1 LFFQAHIV
9 TLSFQIAYQR
19 VMRIVFFI
27 LFVACQ
33 GMVSAQSL
41 EEYFPLRLFFANDEP
56 NPKSVATTTNL
67 TYTETYKSYE
77 QKFSEYQQQGE
88 YFDVLLENEIIANYN
103 KLKGLKQTLVD
114 TLKTGKRI
122 ILQVKGFASPLHKTD
137 YNVNISKRRI
147 SSFINELKWN
157 DPSITSDDELINY
170 INNGQLI
177 IEELPFGEYAANPD
191 ANDQLDS
198 LHLSVYNLTASYERR
213 VEVEQV
219 IVLPKDAPYLAAK
232 TTYHEAGKIA
242 KGQKITTTFTLE
254 NQSENDLKIDRI
266 AVSCGCS
273 VVDIENMLLKSGE
286 HTILK
291 VEIDTNELSIGKATK
306 SITVFYNNG
315 LAKRFV
321 VLLEVE

>member
-1 LFFQAHIV
+1 MKKL
-9 TLSFQIAYQR
+9 L
-19 VMRIVFFI
+19 FI
-27 LFVACQ
+27 LFFVQ
-33 GMVSAQSL
+33 GFAYAQTL

-56 NPKSVATTTNL
+56 NPRSVAITTNL
-67 TYTETYKSYE
+67 TYTETYKSYA

-88 YFDVLLENEIIANYN
+88 YFDFLLENEITANYN

-122 ILQVKGFASPLHKTD
+122 ILQVKGFASPLHLTD

-157 DPSITSDDELINY
+157 DPTITSDDDLVKY

-219 IVLPKDAPYLAAK
+219 IILDENTPYLVSDK
-232 TTYHEAGKIA
+232 LFQETKIIK
-242 KGQKITTTFTLE
+242 KGEKISAFFNLQNNSNE
-254 NQSENDLKIDRI
+254 EVSIERI

-273 VVDIENMLLKSGE
+273 VADIEKMLLKQGE
-286 HTILK
+286 STELK
-291 VEIDTNELSIGKATK
+291 LEIDTNDLPLGKATK
-306 SITVFYNNG
+306 SFTVFYNNG
-315 LAKRFV
+315 LSKRFV
-321 VLLEVE
+321 VLLEVI

>member
-1 LFFQAHIV
+1 MSPIP
-9 TLSFQIAYQR
+9 R
-19 VMRIVFFI
+19 
-27 LFVACQ
+27 
-33 GMVSAQSL
+33 
-41 EEYFPLRLFFANDEP
+41 
-56 NPKSVATTTNL
+56 SVASSTNL
-67 TYTETYKSYE
+67 TYTETYKSYA

-88 YFDVLLENEIIANYN
+88 YFDFLLENEITTNYN

-114 TLKTGKRI
+114 TLETGKRI

-147 SSFINELKWN
+147 SSFINELMQN
-157 DPSITSDDELINY
+157 DALANY
-170 INNGQLI
+170 IKSGQLI

-198 LHLSVYNLTASYERR
+198 LHLSVYHLSASYERR

-219 IVLPKDAPYLAAK
+219 VILPKDAPYLASNYTYYEAK
-232 TTYHEAGKIA
+232 TIKQGEKINA
-242 KGQKITTTFTLE
+242 SFTLE
-254 NQSENDLKIDRI
+254 NKGANDLKIERI

-273 VVDIENMLLKSGE
+273 VADIENMLLKSGE

-291 VEIDTNELSIGKATK
+291 AEIDTNELPLGKSTK
-306 SITVFYNNG
+306 SITVFYNNDQS
-315 LAKRFV
+315 KRFV